1 MKRLEKSLHK
11 PVDREKHPCFYVSQ
25 KEIRPLFNKRT
36 FNRKMI
42 IPCCFNP
49 QVRFDVYDTQ
59 TNLKI
64 DKELAIIVDVKDIND
79 NPSKYINIPE
89 TVTAEANQ
97 EEDEF
102 TL

>member
-1 MKRLEKSLHK
+1 MIRQQAKKFRFEINGDAVDQKYLSINEKTGEIFLHK
-11 PVDREKHPCFYVSQ
+11 PVDREKHPCFYVSK

-49 QVRFDVYDTQ
+49 QVLFDVHDTQ

-64 DKELAIIVDVKDIND
+64 DKELAIIVDV
-79 NPSKYINIPE
+79 
-89 TVTAEANQ
+89 
-97 EEDEF
+97 
-102 TL
+102 